1 MCIRDRIKELGQP
14 FGFFEISKIGIP
26 LTVIML
32 LYMYFIG
39 YKFLPD
45 IKIYNDESQIFTE
58 KAPKDVPRWKHA
70 VSVIILLCVFV
81 GMIFEDRTGIPSYM
95 VAIMG
100 AVADVLFGIFTEK
113 QAYQLVSIKTVIPV
127 SYTHL
132 DVYKRQQYR
141 NRSFSGGG

>member
-1 MCIRDRIKELGQP
+1 MILSTIMSAGLSNSGTVAVFIPIIIGITATTSFSRSKLLMSAFLGAMAGGRLTLVGDAAVNVLIGDQIKELGQP

-58 KAPKDVPRWKHA
+58 KAPKDVPLSLIH
-70 VSVIILLCVFV
+70 I
-81 GMIFEDRTGIPSYM
+81 
-95 VAIMG
+95 
-100 AVADVLFGIFTEK
+100 
-113 QAYQLVSIKTVIPV
+113 
-127 SYTHL
+127 
-132 DVYKRQQYR
+132 
-141 NRSFSGGG
+141 